1 MPRLVAQV
9 RGAIR
14 ARSIGPVLKMIGA
27 RNMVA
32 NTAAV
37 ASVEVAARSNRL
49 RLTEDAE
56 TSSQAIR
63 PWAYPLDRC
72 SVSVTHR
79 VRDGSFED

>member
-1 MPRLVAQV
+1 MPKLVPEV
-9 RGAIR
+9 RVTIR
-14 ARSIGPVLKMIGA
+14 AGSIGLVVRMIAA
-27 RNMVA
+27 RSPVA

-37 ASVEVAARSNRL
+37 ASVEVAARFNRL

-63 PWAYPLDRC
+63 PWAYPLDRRN
-72 SVSVTHR
+72 VSARHR

>member
-1 MPRLVAQV
+1 MPRLVAEV

-27 RNMVA
+27 RNLVA

-37 ASVEVAARSNRL
+37 ASVEVAARPNRI
-49 RLTEDAE
+49 RPKEGAD
-56 TSSQAIR
+56 TSSQAIQ
-63 PWAYPLDRC
+63 PCAYPIDRR
-72 SVSVTHR
+72 SVSVRHR